1 MFMLALKSVELNNH
15 KQLLCM
21 WARGRGDCSI
31 RLQQSVNRQDSEN
44 TTTKHLPSYYK
55 SY

>member
-1 MFMLALKSVELNNH
+1 MFILDLKSVELNNY
-15 KQLLCM
+15 KELFCI
-21 WARGRGDCSI
+21 WARGRGECSV
-31 RLQQSVNRQDSEN
+31 RLQQSISRWDSEN